1 MNLFQAVITP
11 ALQHDKRTS
20 QAKTSRQRG
29 TVEVMKWKRLQ
40 SQDSNYRQC
49 SGWLGCF
56 QRRTWLE
63 DTGRVL
69 HFLGRH
75 PQPLK
80 DQNGWLSSQV
90 GQEPMARLAPLTQ
103 RLKVQHMNLFQAGIT
118 PALQHDKR
126 TSQAKTSG
134 QRGQLEVMAWKR
146 LQSQEFN
153 CGQYS
158 GGPGMF
164 PTQNMA

>member
-1 MNLFQAVITP
+1 MNLFQAE
-11 ALQHDKRTS
+11 
-20 QAKTSRQRG
+20 AKTSRQRG
-29 TVEVMKWKRLQ
+29 QLEVMKWKRLQ

-49 SGWLGCF
+49 SGGLGCF

-103 RLKVQHMNLFQAGIT
+103 RPKVQHMNLFQAGIT

-126 TSQAKTSG
+126 TS
-134 QRGQLEVMAWKR
+134 
-146 LQSQEFN
+146 LQCQDFN

-158 GGPGMF
+158 GGLGCF
-164 PTQNMA
+164 RRRTWLEDTGLVFEG